1 VSIMSD
7 VPPVTRALV
16 IANIVMFG
24 LQQLFGEQML
34 LNLALWPLGEGH
46 PLRLQGGALALAQ
59 FEPWQLITYA
69 FLHGSVGH
77 VAFNML
83 GLWSVGTPIER
94 LLGARAYLFYYFV
107 CVLGAA
113 AAQLLI
119 VAYVSHEFVPTLGA
133 SGGVFG
139 VMLAF
144 GMIYPHQ
151 KLMLAFIPFP
161 ISAWLFVIL
170 YATIELF
177 SGVLKFQPG
186 VAHFAH
192 LGGMLAGIVLI
203 LYWRGQLPI
212 KPKRVLIR

>member
-1 VSIMSD
+1 MSD

-16 IANIVMFG
+16 IANVVMSG
-24 LQQLFGEQML
+24 LQLLFYLPML
-34 LNLALWPLGEGH
+34 LNLALWPLGPAHLMSLGH
-46 PLRLQGGALALAQ
+46 GASALVQ
-59 FEPWQLITYA
+59 FEPWQLVTYA
-69 FLHGSVGH
+69 FLHGDVWH
-77 VAFNML
+77 LVFNML
-83 GLWSVGTPIER
+83 ALWSVGTPIER

-113 AAQLLI
+113 FAQLLI

-139 VMLAF
+139 VLVAF
-144 GMIYPHQ
+144 GMIYPHA
-151 KLMLAFIPFP
+151 KLMMPFLPIP

-170 YATIELF
+170 YGSYELF
-177 SGVLKFQPG
+177 SGVLGFQPG